1 MTEGENNKIFL
12 PQLVIQR
19 RNYSNRM
26 KKKEREGRLGEREER
41 EREKDKYIYSE
52 RIKERKRFRLF
63 NPSCKLFI
71 LPTGLHPPPT
81 PPPSLSSPPPLLL
94 PFTVLKH

>member
-26 KKKEREGRLGEREER
+26 KKKEREGRIGEREET
-41 EREKDKYIYSE
+41 EREKE
-52 RIKERKRFRLF
+52 RRGRTTDTDIARE
-63 NPSCKLFI
+63 
-71 LPTGLHPPPT
+71 
-81 PPPSLSSPPPLLL
+81 
-94 PFTVLKH
+94 